1 MNRETGVSQ
10 GYGFITFTS
19 AEALPLALAKNRT
32 TVSGRQMKVG
42 PCTRQKPQG
51 SGRIF
56 VKNMPKTVTEES
68 VKQVFEQHAGPVAQV
83 ILIRDHT
90 TNEPRG
96 FGFLDFSNSADVQ
109 KCLGLDGMNLFPE
122 ASAPISVSI
131 AKPKIPRAQA
141 HQQGFQAR
149 FHPYMAQPQGYGYG
163 MGQPQ
168 GYGMPYQAPMQ
179 YGYANAGAYGQ
190 RQAYNP
196 AQAQGYNPAQAQGYG
211 QRQQQQRGYGQ
222 QQSYQQAY
230 KPSNPQTGAQQAQ
243 WNMPPKRY

>member
-32 TVSGRQMKVG
+32 LVSGRQMKVG

-56 VKNMPKTVTEES
+56 VKNLPKTVTEES
-68 VKQVFEQHAGPVAQV
+68 VKQVFEQHVGPVDKV
-83 ILIRDHT
+83 ILIRDHA

-96 FGFLDFSNSADVQ
+96 FGFLDFNNQSDVQ
-109 KCLGLDGMNLFPE
+109 KCLGVDGMNLFPE
-122 ASAPISVSI
+122 AVMPICVSI
-131 AKPKIPRAQA
+131 AKPKIPRSQA

-149 FHPYMAQPQGYGYG
+149 FHPYGAQPQGYGYG

-168 GYGMPYQAPMQ
+168 GYGMPYQTPMP

-196 AQAQGYNPAQAQGYG
+196 AQAQSYNPAQAQGYNPA
-211 QRQQQQRGYGQ
+211 QSYGQ
-222 QQSYQQAY
+222 PQTYQQAY
-230 KPSNPQTGAQQAQ
+230 KPSNPNTGAQQPQ